1 MAIPPRRNLS
11 TIPAFLVA
19 LGLGLVSYYGV
30 EWYYLPQYSEADIAT
45 STELNLHL
53 DLQRRGPH
61 LQPKGEELERLRKMV
76 RAEIE
81 GEIRRAEE
89 KVQTR
94 FGIGLI
100 SLIFGLGQF
109 AAGLALRR

>member
-1 MAIPPRRNLS
+1 MAIPRRNLS

-19 LGLGLVSYYGV
+19 LGLCLSSYYGM
-30 EWYYLPQYSEADIAT
+30 EWYQLPQYSEADIET
-45 STELNLHL
+45 STELNLRL

-61 LQPKGEELERLRKMV
+61 LQPQGEELERLRRMV
-76 RAEIE
+76 RAEIQ
-81 GEIRRAEE
+81 GEIRHE
-89 KVQTR
+89 KEKIQTR

-109 AAGLALRR
+109 AAGAALRR